1 MLSLDFIR
9 ANKSQVITAAKNKN
23 RKVEIDKILTLDDE
37 RRLLIQKIQV
47 LREERN
53 KTSHGKPDE
62 KTIKRGKEIK
72 EEIKKL
78 EDQLSTNHQSIDT
91 LLSFVPNVPL
101 DEVPIGKNE
110 DDNVEVKKWGKIPE
124 FDFEVK
130 SHLDLGL
137 SLDLFDLERGSKVS
151 GFRGYFLKNQAA
163 QLQFAI
169 LFYVFQ
175 KLVAKGYTPIIA
187 PSIVKGFTLFGSGQ
201 FPWGEQEVYKLNDE
215 DAYLAGTAEVP
226 VTSYFSGEILN
237 EKDLP
242 KKFVAFSPCFRRE
255 AGSYGKDVKGLY
267 RVHEFWKVEQVII
280 AGSDIEESKKLHNEL
295 QKNTEEIMEDFN
307 IPYRRLMMCTG
318 DMGEPQIK
326 KYDTEIWMPYRNG
339 YGEIASNSI
348 MGDFQTR
355 RLKIKYRKKDGS
367 TEYCYSL
374 NDTAI
379 PSPRILIAILE
390 NYQQKDGSIKVPEVL
405 QSLVGFKSITHTL
418 THQEPIFSS
427 PDGQGR
433 YR

>member
-9 ANKSQVITAAKNKN
+9 TNKAKVIEAAKNKN
-23 RKVEIDKILTLDDE
+23 RQVDIEGILKFDDQ
-37 RRLLIQKIQV
+37 RRELIQKIQV

-53 KTSHGKPDE
+53 KTTHQKPDE
-62 KTIKRGKEIK
+62 KTIARGKEIK
-72 EEIKKL
+72 EELKTFEEKL
-78 EDQLSTNHQSIDT
+78 LKISSQLDS
-91 LLSFVPNVPL
+91 LLSYVPNVPL
-101 DEVPIGKNE
+101 DEAPIGKDE
-110 DDNVEVKKWGKIPE
+110 SGNVEVKKWGKIPE
-124 FDFEVK
+124 FDFELK

-175 KLVAKGYTPIIA
+175 KLVKKGYTPIIA

-226 VTSYFSGEILN
+226 VTSYYSGEILK
-237 EKDLP
+237 ESDLP

-255 AGSYGKDVKGLY
+255 AGAYGKDTKGLY

-280 AGSDIEESKKLHNEL
+280 AKNDIEDSKKLHDEL
-295 QKNTEEIMEDFN
+295 QKNTEEIIEDLK
-307 IPYRRLMMCTG
+307 IPYRRLLMCTG
-318 DMGEPQIK
+318 DMGEPQIY
-326 KYDTEIWMPYRNG
+326 KYDTEIWMPYRKG

-355 RLKIKYRKKDGS
+355 RLKIKYRKKDNS
-367 TEYCYSL
+367 TDFCYSL

-390 NYQQKDGSIKVPEVL
+390 NYQQKDGSVKIPEVL
-405 QSLVGFKSITHTL
+405 QSLVGFKEI
-418 THQEPIFSS
+418 SS
-427 PDGQGR
+427 LKK
-433 YR
+433 

>member
-9 ANKSQVITAAKNKN
+9 ANKSKVIAAAKNKN
-23 RKVEIDKILTLDDE
+23 RKVDIDRILHLDDQ
-37 RRLLIQKIQV
+37 RRELIQKIQV

-53 KTSHGKPDE
+53 KTSHQKPDE
-62 KTIKRGKEIK
+62 KTITRGKQIK
-72 EEIKKL
+72 SELKAF
-78 EDQLSTNHQSIDT
+78 EDQFTTNNSELAI
-91 LLSFVPNVPL
+91 LLSHIPNVPL
-101 DEVPIGKNE
+101 PEVPVGTDE
-110 DDNVEVKKWGKIPE
+110 TSNVEVKKWGKVPK
-124 FDFEVK
+124 FDFELK

-175 KLVAKGYTPIIA
+175 KLVKKGYTPMIA

-215 DAYLAGTAEVP
+215 DAYLSATAEIP
-226 VTSYFSGEILN
+226 ITSYYSGEILN

-280 AGSDIEESKKLHNEL
+280 AKNDLEESKKLHEEL
-295 QKNTEEIMEDFN
+295 QKNTEEIIEDLK
-307 IPYRRLMMCTG
+307 IPYRRLLMCTG
-318 DMGEPQIK
+318 DMGEPQIY
-326 KYDTEIWMPYRNG
+326 KYDTEIWMPYRKS

-355 RLKIKYRKKDGS
+355 RLKIKYRKKDN
-367 TEYCYSL
+367 TTDYCYSL

-390 NYQQKDGSIKVPEVL
+390 NYQQKDGSIKVPDVL
-405 QSLVGFKSITHTL
+405 QQLVGFKQIT
-418 THQEPIFSS
+418 PNK
-427 PDGQGR
+427 
-433 YR
+433 

>member
-1 MLSLDFIR
+1 MLSLEYIR
-9 ANKSQVITAAKNKN
+9 ENKEKVIKAAKNKN
-23 RKVEIDKILTLDDE
+23 RQVDIDTILKLDDQ
-37 RRLLIQKIQV
+37 RRELIQKGQV

-53 KTSHGKPDE
+53 KTSHQKPDQ
-62 KTIKRGKEIK
+62 KTIERGKEIK
-72 EEIKKL
+72 EELKKIEEEL
-78 EDQLSTNHQSIDT
+78 KTINDQLNK

-101 DEVPIGKNE
+101 DEVPIGKDE
-110 DDNVEVKKWGKIPE
+110 TGNVEVKKWGKIPK
-124 FDFEVK
+124 FDFELK

-175 KLVAKGYTPIIA
+175 KLVKKGYTPMIA

-215 DAYLAGTAEVP
+215 DAYLSATAEIP
-226 VTSYFSGEILN
+226 ITSYFSGEILN
-237 EKDLP
+237 ESDLP

-280 AGSDIEESKKLHNEL
+280 AKNDIEESKKLHEEL
-295 QKNTEEIMEDFN
+295 QRNTEEVMEDLK
-307 IPYRRLMMCTG
+307 IPYRRLLMCTG
-318 DMGEPQIK
+318 DMGEPQVYK
-326 KYDTEIWMPYRNG
+326 FDTEIWMPYRNG

-355 RLKIKYRKKDGS
+355 RLKIKYRKKDN
-367 TEYCYSL
+367 TTDHCYSL

-390 NYQQKDGSIKVPEVL
+390 NYQQKDGSIRIPEVL
-405 QSLVGFKSITHTL
+405 QSLVGFKEIPPL
-418 THQEPIFSS
+418 KK
-427 PDGQGR
+427 
-433 YR
+433 